1 MRAYREGHR
10 NFTGLGVMWQKTI
23 EKLKN
28 KCFWAG
34 VATAIAGVLT
44 GAMSA
49 PEAIIN
55 VLQQLIGG

>member
-1 MRAYREGHR
+1 
-10 NFTGLGVMWQKTI
+10 MWQKTI

-28 KCFWAG
+28 KTFWAG
-34 VATAIAGVLT
+34 VATAIAGVLAGT
-44 GAMSA
+44 MSA